1 MIDTRRSFL
10 GGMTGVVVGGMTGV
24 VVGGLTY
31 PASAAASTRKL
42 RPLMATVMSGS
53 DAYWQLVAGQ
63 FPVRQGKI
71 MLNAANLC
79 PSPRTVS
86 EQVAQLTRDEDSD
99 VSFPNRAKFNDLL
112 QQSREKIAAL
122 INVSQDEVA
131 LVRNTSE
138 ANNTINNGV
147 PLQAGD
153 EVVLWEQNHPCNN
166 VAWDVRAARFGFTIK
181 RVSVPAAPKSAD
193 ELIKPFEAAVS
204 PRTKVISITHV
215 SNTSGIR
222 LPAGEIFAAA
232 RQRNAD
238 IYCHLD
244 GAQTWGYLKLDLK
257 RIGCDSYAASAHKWF
272 MGPKQA
278 GLLYVRQ
285 ERIAWLWPNIVSVGY
300 GRGAETTAKGARK
313 FEALG
318 QRDDA
323 GLAAMGTAADF
334 HNLIGLEN
342 VEAHTTELATAL
354 KQGLSKVNRVNLVT
368 PMDHTLSGGV
378 TVFSIAGMDRK
389 QTAAF
394 VDDLY
399 TKYGIAGAP
408 TGGVRLCPH
417 TYNTRG
423 DIEQTLR
430 AVRQLLA

>member
-1 MIDTRRSFL
+1 MIMFNTRRSFL
-10 GGMTGVVVGGMTGV
+10 GGVTGV

-31 PASAAASTRKL
+31 PGSAAASTKKL
-42 RPLMATVMSGS
+42 GMLMAGVAPGS
-53 DAYWQLVAGQ
+53 DSYWKVVAEQ

-99 VSFPNRAKFNDLL
+99 VSFPNRAKFDDLL
-112 QQSREKIAAL
+112 QTSRTKVAAQL
-122 INVSQDEVA
+122 NVSADEIA

-138 ANNTINNGV
+138 ANNTVNAGV
-147 PLQAGD
+147 SLKAGD

-166 VAWDVRAARFGFTIK
+166 VAWEVRAARYGFSIK
-181 RVSVPAAPKSAD
+181 RVKVPMTAKSAD
-193 ELIKPFEAAVS
+193 EVVKLFEAAMT
-204 PRTKVISITHV
+204 PQTKVLSITYV
-215 SNTSGIR
+215 SNSSGFR
-222 LPAGEIFAAA
+222 LPAKQIFAMA

-244 GAQTWGYLKLDLK
+244 GAQTWGFLKLDLK
-257 RIGCDSYAASAHKWF
+257 DIGCDSFAASAHKWF

-285 ERIAWLWPNIVSVGY
+285 ASIARLWPSIVSVGW
-300 GRGAETTAKGARK
+300 GNAAETSAKGARK
-313 FEALG
+313 FEAFG

-323 GLAAMGTAADF
+323 GLAAVGTAADF
-334 HNLIGLEN
+334 HSMIGLEN
-342 VEAHTTELATAL
+342 VEARTTELATSL
-354 KQGLSKVNRVNLVT
+354 KEGLSKINRVKLVT
-368 PMDHTLSGGV
+368 PMDPKMSGG
-378 TVFSIAGMDRK
+378 IAISELVGMDRK

-394 VDDLY
+394 VNDLY
-399 TKYGIAGAP
+399 VKYGIAGAP

-417 TYNTRG
+417 TYNTR
-423 DIEQTLR
+423 DDVDRTIY
-430 AVRQLLA
+430 AVRQLLG

>member
-1 MIDTRRSFL
+1 MMDTRRSFL
-10 GGMTGVVVGGMTGV
+10 GGLTGVVVGSF
-24 VVGGLTY
+24 TY
-31 PASAAASTRKL
+31 PSSAAASTRKL
-42 RPLMATVMSGS
+42 RPLMATVMAGS
-53 DAYWQLVAGQ
+53 DSYWKLVAQQ

-71 MLNAANLC
+71 MMNAANLC

-86 EQVAQLTRDEDSD
+86 EQVSQLTRDEDSD

-112 QQSREKIAAL
+112 QQSRTKVAAH
-122 INVSQDEVA
+122 INVSPDEVA

-147 PLQAGD
+147 PLKAGD
-153 EVVLWEQNHPCNN
+153 EVVLWDQNHPCNN
-166 VAWDVRAARFGFTIK
+166 VAWDVRAVRFGFTIK
-181 RVSVPAAPKSAD
+181 RVSVPSTAKDAD
-193 ELIKPFEAAVS
+193 EMVKAFEAALT
-204 PRTKVISITHV
+204 PRTKVLSITHV
-215 SNTSGIR
+215 SNTTGVR
-222 LPAGEIFAAA
+222 LPAKQIFAMA
-232 RQRNAD
+232 RERNPD

-257 RIGCDSYAASAHKWF
+257 DIGCDSYGASAHKWF

-285 ERIAWLWPNIVSVGY
+285 ERISWLWPNIVSVGY
-300 GRGAETTAKGARK
+300 GNGAETTAKGARK

-334 HNLIGLEN
+334 HAMIGLEN

-354 KQGLSKVNRVNLVT
+354 KQGLSKINRVKLVT
-368 PMDHTLSGGV
+368 PMDSRLSGGV
-378 TVFSIAGMDRK
+378 TVFEVAGMDRK

-394 VDDLY
+394 VNDLY
-399 TKYGIAGAP
+399 ARYGVAGAP

-417 TYNTRG
+417 TYNTTE
-423 DIEQTLR
+423 DIEQTLH
-430 AVRQLLA
+430 AVHQLLD